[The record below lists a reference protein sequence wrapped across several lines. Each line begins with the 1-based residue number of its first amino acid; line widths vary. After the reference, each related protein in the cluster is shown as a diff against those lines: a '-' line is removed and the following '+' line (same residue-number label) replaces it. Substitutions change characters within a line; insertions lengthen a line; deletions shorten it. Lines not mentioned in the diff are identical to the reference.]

1 MKKKI
6 FVSLVSIALLVGI
19 LSGCTEEDTTTTTN
33 TAPEASFTASDPV
46 DMAVNFT
53 DTSTDADEDDTL
65 TWAWNFGDEIGTSV
79 LQNPQYTYTT
89 NGIFQVT
96 LTVTD
101 SGDETS
107 TTTGTV
113 TIGTAPTAGI
123 TAPEGNITVNT
134 SAQFTDSST
143 EGNENITTWSWDF
156 DTDGVEDSTLQNPTH
171 NYTAIGT
178 YTVTLVV
185 SDDYGLTDTITAEV
199 VVVEA
204 E

>member
-19 LSGCTEEDTTTTTN
+19 LSGCTEEETPTPTN
-33 TAPEASFTASDPV
+33 TAPEASFTSAEPV
-46 DMAVNFT
+46 GMAVNFT
-53 DTSTDADEDDTL
+53 DTSTDADENDTL
-65 TWAWNFGDEIGTSV
+65 TWAWNFGDAVGTSIE
-79 LQNPQYTYTT
+79 QNPTYTYTS

-96 LTVTD
+96 LIVTD
-101 SGDETS
+101 TEGETS
-107 TTTGTV
+107 TITGTV
-113 TIGTAPTAGI
+113 TIGTAPIAGI

-143 EGNENITTWSWDF
+143 KGNENITIWSWDF
-156 DTDGVEDSTLQNPTH
+156 GDDGTSDLQNPTH

-178 YTVTLVV
+178 YTVTLIV

-199 VVVEA
+199 NVIAA

>member
-6 FVSLVSIALLVGI
+6 FVSLVSIALLVGM
-19 LSGCTEEDTTTTTN
+19 LSGCTEEETPTN

-65 TWAWNFGDEIGTSV
+65 TWAWNFGDAVGTSIE
-79 LQNPQYTYTT
+79 QNPTYTYTS

-96 LTVTD
+96 LIVTD
-101 SGDETS
+101 TEGETS
-107 TTTGTV
+107 TITGTV

-143 EGNENITTWSWDF
+143 KGNENITIWSWNFGD
-156 DTDGVEDSTLQNPTH
+156 DGTSDLQNPTH

-178 YTVTLVV
+178 YTVTLIV